1 MKQSQALIILGMH
14 RSGTSA
20 TTGMLRCFGVELG
33 NKLYKGHA
41 EINAKGYF
49 EHNDITD
56 TNDEVLLSI
65 NSIWDDILIMPDE
78 WWTNPKLEHYSKK
91 ISRYLKRDFSNS
103 KMWAIKDPRV
113 CRIIPWW
120 IHILDNQ
127 KIDANYLIVVRPPD
141 EVYLSLNRRDGFSLE
156 KSYLLWLLHYLDAE
170 YWTRDLNRTFVT
182 FESLTKDP
190 VSIFINIQSRLN
202 LEFPVSPENA
212 RDCLTQF
219 ISKDLIHHNKAAS
232 SLDLTH
238 PLTELAKSLY
248 EELFMATLN
257 HEYKLNTNLIDEIKQ
272 QVNSFQQS
280 FSPLLVEQLKQNYKI
295 RSDLQITMNKVFR
308 SYSWLIGK
316 PIRGLERLFF
326 GKDV

>member
-1 MKQSQALIILGMH
+1 MKRNQALIILGMH

-20 TTGMLRCFGVELG
+20 TTGMLRCLGVELG
-33 NKLYKGHA
+33 RKLYKGHA

-65 NSIWDDILIMPDE
+65 NSIWDDILIKPDN
-78 WWTNPKLEHYSKK
+78 WWDNPKLEHYAKK
-91 ISRYLKRDFSNS
+91 ITRYLKRDFSDS

-120 IHILDNQ
+120 IQILANQ
-127 KIDANYLIVVRPPD
+127 KIDANYLIVIRPPH

-170 YWTRDLNRTFVT
+170 YWTRNLNRTFVT
-182 FESLTKDP
+182 FESLIEDP
-190 VSIFINIQSRLN
+190 VSIFVSIQSRLN

-212 RDCLTQF
+212 RNCLAQF
-219 ISKDLIHHNKAAS
+219 ISKDLIHHKTTS
-232 SLDLTH
+232 WSFDLTS
-238 PLTELAKSLY
+238 PLTKLAKSLY
-248 EELFMATLN
+248 DELFMATLN
-257 HEYKLNTNLIDEIKQ
+257 HEHRLNTDLIDEIRQ
-272 QVNSFQQS
+272 QVETFQQS
-280 FSPLLVEQLKQNYKI
+280 FSPLLVEHLKQNYKI
-295 RSDLQITMNKVFR
+295 RSDLQITMNKIFR
-308 SYSWLIGK
+308 SYSWFIGK
-316 PIRGLERLFF
+316 PIRGFERLF